1 MWFLSSQS
9 LQHLDP
15 LHSLDPRKI
24 LDSVGRPLPREWS
37 CSNDFDDRSRDK
49 EQGLLFVYLA
59 LDIPW
64 IVVSSVLIIYMFLKE
79 KEDTN
84 HQQIESILHGLVI
97 GMIVIAINS
106 LMVVVTSNSLRSLVI
121 NCRGFDQT
129 LSLSIAMSWSLR
141 RSLRRS
147 LRKSHLIMMNVNL
160 NFLFCQTKLWHCLV
174 LISCALLL
182 IIPTNDIWYRIEG

>member
-1 MWFLSSQS
+1 METFDAEKTLNQIQEKKKTVNKS
-9 LQHLDP
+9 LQRIGRVNTILLLFHAIFVISIVVTALGSLD
-15 LHSLDPRKI
+15 SLDPRKI

-129 LSLSIAMSWSLR
+129 LSLSIAMS
-141 RSLRRS
+141 
-147 LRKSHLIMMNVNL
+147 
-160 NFLFCQTKLWHCLV
+160 
-174 LISCALLL
+174 
-182 IIPTNDIWYRIEG
+182 